1 MQMLPHIFNGN
12 GTISIMIDGK
22 MKPVDTAHKYYEEIK
37 QAIKD
42 KEWDKIPKLVNI
54 KESVE
59 EAINASTTAGSV
71 TIKDGQI
78 FYNDIRIHNSLTARI
93 VDMAKD
99 GFDIGYMVKFLE
111 NLMQNPSHRAV
122 NELYDFL
129 EAGSIPITEDGMFLT
144 YKKIKNDWTDIYTG
158 TFDNS
163 IGAEPEMPR
172 NMVDEDAD
180 RTCSNG
186 LHVCSYN
193 YLPHFSSASDD
204 RVVVCQVCPSAVV
217 AIPKDY
223 NNTKM
228 RVCKYKVI
236 AEIKDY
242 KESDLLAQKAVIF
255 TSDIKQPIE
264 TPKSGGCRI
273 KEDNVDEIELGLQVE
288 ENLNQELISGEDVI
302 NILKHLKVADHYIT
316 ELSHYVNTDAKR
328 TGKKIV
334 KFIKAGL
341 FTTAAFSIALNDF
354 LSNQQ
359 LLCKDPNG
367 DHETRCDRCGS
378 SNIDS
383 DGECLDC
390 GYYQI

>member
-1 MQMLPHIFNGN
+1 MLPHIFNGN

-22 MKPVDTAHKYYEEIK
+22 MKPIDTAHKYYEEIK

-42 KEWDKIPKLVNI
+42 KEWNKIPGLVNI
-54 KESVE
+54 KENVE
-59 EAINASTTAGSV
+59 AAINASTTAGSV
-71 TIKDGQI
+71 TIKEGQI
-78 FYNDIRIHNSLTARI
+78 FYNDVRIHNSLTTRI

-129 EAGSIPITEDGMFLT
+129 EAGAIPITEDGMFLT
-144 YKKIKNDWTDIYTG
+144 YKKIRNDWTDIYTG

-180 RTCSNG
+180 RTCSKG

-193 YLPHFSSASDD
+193 YLPHFSSASND
-204 RVVVCQVCPSAVV
+204 RVVICAVNPKDVV

-228 RVCKYKVI
+228 RVCKYKVLD
-236 AEIKDY
+236 EVKDY
-242 KESDLLAQKAVIF
+242 RESDFLAQKAVIF
-255 TSDIKQPIE
+255 TSELHQPTA
-264 TPKSGGCRI
+264 TPQNGGCEI
-273 KEDNVDEIELGLQVE
+273 KKDNFDAVELGMRIE
-288 ENLNQELISGEDVI
+288 ETLNQELISGEDVI
-302 NILKHLKVADHYIT
+302 NILKHLNVADNYIN
-316 ELSHYVNTDAKR
+316 ELKEYVNTDAKR

-334 KFIKAGL
+334 KFINSKL
-341 FTTAAFSIALNDF
+341 FTTEAFTIALDEF
-354 LSNQQ
+354 LSNQS
-359 LLCKDPNG
+359 LLCVDPEG
-367 DHETRCDRCGS
+367 DFEKSCERCGS

-390 GYYQI
+390 GFYNS

>member
-1 MQMLPHIFNGN
+1 MLPHIFNGN

-78 FYNDIRIHNSLTARI
+78 FYNDIRIHNSLTTRI

-129 EAGSIPITEDGMFLT
+129 EAGAIPITEDGMFLT

-172 NMVDEDAD
+172 NMVDEDAE

-193 YLPHFSSASDD
+193 YLPHFSSANDD
-204 RVVVCQVCPSAVV
+204 RVVVCSVNPKNVV

-255 TSDIKQPIE
+255 TTDIKQPVE

-288 ENLNQELISGEDVI
+288 ENLNSELISGEDVI

-316 ELSHYVNTDAKR
+316 ELNQYVNVDSKR

-341 FTTAAFSIALNDF
+341 FTTEAFSIALNDF

-367 DHETRCDRCGS
+367 DHETCCDRCGS